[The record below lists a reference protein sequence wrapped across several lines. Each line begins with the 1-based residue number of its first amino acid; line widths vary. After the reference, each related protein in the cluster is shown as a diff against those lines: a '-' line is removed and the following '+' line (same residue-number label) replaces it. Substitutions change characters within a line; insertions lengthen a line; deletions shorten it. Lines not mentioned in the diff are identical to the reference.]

1 MKEIEEDPNNWK
13 DISCSWIGRISVVK
27 MSILPKSIYRFNA
40 IPIKIPMAFFIA
52 TEQIIL
58 KFIWNPKIHQIAK
71 AVLNWRH
78 LVP

>member
-13 DISCSWIGRISVVK
+13 DIPCSWMGRISVVK
-27 MSILPKSIYRFNA
+27 MSILPKSIYRFNE
-40 IPIKIPMAFFIA
+40 IPTKIPMAFFIA

-58 KFIWNPKIHQIAK
+58 KFIWNPKIPQIAK

-78 LVP
+78 HVP